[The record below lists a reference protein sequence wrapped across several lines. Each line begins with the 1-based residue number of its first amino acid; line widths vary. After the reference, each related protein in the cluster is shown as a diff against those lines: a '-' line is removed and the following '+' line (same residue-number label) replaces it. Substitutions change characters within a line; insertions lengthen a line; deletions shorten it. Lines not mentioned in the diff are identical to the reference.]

1 MGIHF
6 FNTLTRKLEAFESI
20 KPGIAEIYTCGP
32 TIHDF
37 AHIGNFRTYVF
48 EDLLRRYLKYRGY
61 QVKQVMN
68 LTDVEDKIIRKSEAL
83 GINFLEFTKK
93 YADAFFEDLNRLNI
107 EPAEVYPRATD
118 SVDKMVE
125 MIRDLL
131 ARGIAYRSEDGSV
144 YYDISKFADYGKLA
158 HIEVDQLQSGHRCL
172 QDEYEKD
179 RAADFAL
186 WKAWDEGD
194 GHVFWDQY
202 PDLGKG
208 RPGWHIECSAMSLI
222 HLGEQFDIHC
232 GGVDNIFPHHQ
243 NEIAQSE
250 AFTGKRFVNYW
261 LHSEHLNVESQ
272 KMSKS
277 LGNFFTVRDLLDA
290 GSNPSNKAYDPM
302 AIRYALLS
310 VHYRSR
316 LNFKFD
322 SLAQAE
328 SSLQRITDFLI
339 RCGEESSDTNNPQV
353 ESLIEQSRE
362 AFIKVMDDDL
372 NIPQGL
378 AVLFEFVSE
387 IYRRLESGPI
397 GKAAAQACC
406 QFVFELDRVLGLQLE
421 KRSASGDLEPEL
433 QALIDER
440 AQARK
445 DKNWKRSDEI
455 RQELLAKG
463 IVIEDT
469 PQGLRW
475 KRA

>member
-1 MGIHF
+1 
-6 FNTLTRKLEAFESI
+6 
-20 KPGIAEIYTCGP
+20 
-32 TIHDF
+32 
-37 AHIGNFRTYVF
+37 
-48 EDLLRRYLKYRGY
+48 
-61 QVKQVMN
+61 
-68 LTDVEDKIIRKSEAL
+68 
-83 GINFLEFTKK
+83 
-93 YADAFFEDLNRLNI
+93 
-107 EPAEVYPRATD
+107 
-118 SVDKMVE
+118 
-125 MIRDLL
+125 
-131 ARGIAYRSEDGSV
+131 
-144 YYDISKFADYGKLA
+144 
-158 HIEVDQLQSGHRCL
+158 
-172 QDEYEKD
+172 
-179 RAADFAL
+179 
-186 WKAWDEGD
+186 
-194 GHVFWDQY
+194 
-202 PDLGKG
+202 
-208 RPGWHIECSAMSLI
+208 MSLI

-290 GSNPSNKAYDPM
+290 GSNPSNKSYDPM

-339 RCGEESSDTNNPQV
+339 RCGEESGEANNPQV
-353 ESLIEQSRE
+353 ESLIEQSRN

-387 IYRRLESGPI
+387 LYRRLESGPI

-455 RQELLAKG
+455 RQELIAKG